1 MKLFCFLH
9 LRHLTNIINANVGL
23 FDTFSRLTL
32 HRFQQFFRYHRNC
45 NVCVLLVSYFL
56 LR

>member
-32 HRFQQFFRYHRNC
+32 HRFQQFFRYHPNC